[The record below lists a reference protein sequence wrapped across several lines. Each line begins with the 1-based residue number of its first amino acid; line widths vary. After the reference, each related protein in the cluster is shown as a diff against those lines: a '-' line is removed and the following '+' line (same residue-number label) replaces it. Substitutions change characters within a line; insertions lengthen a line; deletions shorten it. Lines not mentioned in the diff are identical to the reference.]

1 MPRALLVYDA
11 VSPMINAPRESSLG
25 RLMSV
30 RPETIGAIIWPY
42 QCSGWDA
49 RTRLVRI
56 REHYN
61 IAQQMS
67 GVLDLSPEDSI
78 TLTDLRDIREGLRV
92 VLDQPKWFLREG
104 QLALNLF
111 LQDDRIYTLAFSLFR
126 RDGET
131 AAFVGSIQGRD
142 IEGIQK
148 LYRELTKAC
157 DGIHPRDLLIKIFQM
172 FCAEVGIEAIFAV
185 ADAFR
190 NQRDTRYFGQPPA
203 NKFHTNYDTIW
214 REKGGTLVDPMFYQ
228 LDVGNQERDLDAM
241 SSTKRKKY
249 RKRVS
254 LLRSIETAL
263 RNAIIKLSG
272 RAASAKGS

>member
-1 MPRALLVYDA
+1 LPRALLVYDA
-11 VSPMINAPRESSLG
+11 VSPLINAPRESSLG

-30 RPETIGAIIWPY
+30 RPETIGAVIWPY
-42 QCSGWDA
+42 QCSGWDG

-56 REHYN
+56 QEHYS
-61 IAQQMS
+61 IAEQM
-67 GVLDLSPEDSI
+67 GGLLNLLPEDSI
-78 TLTDLRDIREGLRV
+78 TLIGLPDIRDGLRV

-104 QLALNLF
+104 QLAINLF
-111 LQDDRIYTLAFSLFR
+111 VEDDRIYTLAFSLFR
-126 RDGET
+126 RDGDI

-142 IEGIQK
+142 IEDIQK

-172 FCAEVGIEAIFAV
+172 FCAVVGIEAIFAV

-190 NQRDTRYFGQPPA
+190 NQRDTKYFGQAPA

-214 REKGGTLVDPMFYQ
+214 REKGGTLVDPMFYH

-254 LLRSIETAL
+254 LLRSIEAAL
-263 RNAIIKLSG
+263 HEAIKKLNG
-272 RAASAKGS
+272 RAASAKGL